1 VSWMEFGSQVTQKP
15 HQDLNLLQRLFFS
28 RPQSALN

>member
-1 VSWMEFGSQVTQKP
+1 MNSGSQVTQKS
-15 HQDLNLLQRLFFS
+15 HQDLNLLQQLFFS